1 MKKAI
6 APVALAGAV
15 LLLGASAPSPG
26 WEGTW
31 QDTFV
36 IKMTKGAIPNFVTY
50 TAEKG
55 YTQINGSCKYD
66 GNRAICH
73 WDEKYSPPNYM
84 VVIEG
89 RQILILLSNS
99 IMEHKIYDKATCAN
113 PEVAAC
119 MSAAAKIKGL
129 VRDFRWKRIK

>member
-1 MKKAI
+1 VRI
-6 APVALAGAV
+6 GPVIVLSAV
-15 LLLGASAPSPG
+15 LLGANASSSG
-26 WEGTW
+26 WVGTW
-31 QDTFV
+31 QDNFV
-36 IKMTKGAIPNFVTY
+36 IKMTKGAIPNIVTY

-55 YTQINGSCKYD
+55 NTQLNGSCQYT
-66 GNRAICH
+66 GNRAVCH

-89 RQILILLSNS
+89 RQILILLGSS

-119 MSAAAKIKGL
+119 KSAVAKIKGL
-129 VRDFRWKRIK
+129 VRDYRWRRIK